1 MTSSITSP
9 APPPSLHAVRGEF
22 VHFLADPAA
31 HGARAVEH
39 FTDGLLIVRDG
50 HVAELGP
57 ADALRARLP
66 ADTPVTDYRG
76 KLVLP
81 GFVDTHVHYAQT
93 DMIASYGEQL
103 LAWLEKYTFPTE
115 RRFADSAHAAEVAA
129 FFCDEL
135 LRNGTTTALAFA
147 TVHPASVD
155 ALFEAAL
162 ARRMRLVA
170 GKLLMDR
177 HCPDFLRDSA
187 ESGYAESRALIE
199 RWHGRG
205 RLLYAVT
212 PRFAP
217 TSTPAQMR
225 LAGRL
230 FAEHPGVY
238 LQSHVAENRS
248 EVEWVAGLYPEAR
261 SYLDVYDRFGQLG
274 ERAIYA
280 HCIWLDDADRR
291 RMADTGTAMSFC
303 PTSNLF
309 LGSGLFDLERA
320 RALGVRVGLG
330 TDVGAGTSFS
340 MLQTLNEAYKVLQ
353 LAGQRLSAESA
364 FYLATLGGARSLYLD
379 GQIGNFT
386 PGKEADFVV
395 LDLQATPLL
404 ARRIANT
411 TTLTER
417 LFVLMMLGDDRTVA
431 ATHVLGARTHLR
443 PEHRH
448 ENSQSQVLGGRAHL
462 RS

>member
-1 MTSSITSP
+1 MSSSITAS
-9 APPPSLHAVRGEF
+9 APPPSLHAIRGEF

-39 FTDGLLIVRDG
+39 FADGLLIVRDG

-57 ADALRARLP
+57 APAMRAKLP

-76 KLVLP
+76 KLILP

-115 RRFADSAHAAEVAA
+115 RRFADPAHAATVAA

-135 LRNGTTTALAFA
+135 LKNGTTTALAFA
-147 TVHPASVD
+147 TVHPGSVD
-155 ALFEAAL
+155 ALFEAAH
-162 ARRMRLVA
+162 ARQMRLVA
-170 GKLLMDR
+170 GKVLMDR
-177 HCPDFLRDSA
+177 NCPDFLRDSA
-187 ESGYAESRALIE
+187 ETGHAESRALIE

-225 LAGRL
+225 LAGQL
-230 FAEHPGVY
+230 FTEHPGVY
-238 LQSHVAENRS
+238 LQSHVAENRG
-248 EVEWVAGLYPEAR
+248 EVEWVATLYPEAR

-280 HCIWLDDADRR
+280 HCIWLDDDDRR

-353 LAGQRLSAESA
+353 LNGQRLSAESA
-364 FYLATLGGARSLYLD
+364 FYLATLGGAQSLYLD
-379 GQIGNFT
+379 ARIGNFA

-395 LDLQATPLL
+395 LDPQATPLL

-411 TTLTER
+411 TTLAER

-431 ATHVLGARTHLR
+431 ATHVLGAPAHRR
-443 PEHRH
+443 P
-448 ENSQSQVLGGRAHL
+448 
-462 RS
+462 